1 MPCKFKAGAITVALG
16 VAFNFTSVGQAF
28 AAWCSSDA
36 PRVYQNLL
44 TNFMPFVTRLV
55 GATGLS
61 AEDAIVQ
68 SGAAIRGELLKS
80 TMANKAVAEGIEA
93 YEQQEALRN
102 RAQDLSEA
110 MQQPATTCQAMATAN
125 SLSAAV
131 QSTQVNT
138 LQSQRKLMSKVSVA
152 GNTNTL
158 SVVDSSYKASN
169 TNFCSAEDQVMG
181 LCTVKTGGQ
190 YANLAGADRDAMT
203 LFQSKD
209 GSSSFEGN
217 GAAQAEAADNYITR
231 VVGGLPPQALQQQ
244 GEDFYKKNPQA
255 RAYVELSRRYNAM
268 LSMGAYSLN
277 QIKEVHRTQPG
288 LGNDTMLAT
297 VSVPGFAAN
306 KADMSMAEAVERFV
320 ATKFSPD
327 SVKDLAKATKPNL
340 ILRDMAQ
347 MNAFSL
353 WMSYQGMQQSQR
365 VEALQAHQLTL
376 IAEQTLRPQLEAQ
389 RVAAARSIA
398 QAR

>member
-1 MPCKFKAGAITVALG
+1 MPSKLKAAATVVSLG
-16 VAFNFTSVGQAF
+16 VAFNFTSAGQAF
-28 AAWCSSDA
+28 ALWCSHDA
-36 PRVYQNLL
+36 PSVYQNLV
-44 TNFMPFVTRLV
+44 TSFMPFVSKLV
-55 GATGLS
+55 GGTGLS
-61 AEDAIVQ
+61 VEDAVVQ
-68 SGAAIRGELLKS
+68 SGAAVRGELLKA
-80 TMANKAVAEGIEA
+80 TMANKSVAEGIEA

-110 MQQPATTCQAMATAN
+110 MRQPATTCQSMATAN
-125 SLSAAV
+125 SLSAAD
-131 QSTQVNT
+131 QSAQIGT
-138 LQSQRKLMSKVSVA
+138 LQSQRKLLSKVSVA

-169 TNFCSAEDQVMG
+169 ANFCSNEDQALG

-217 GAAQAEAADNYITR
+217 GAAQGEAADSYIAR

-244 GEDFYKKNPQA
+244 GEDYYKKNQQA

-277 QIKEVHRTQPG
+277 QIKEMHRTQPG

-297 VSVPGFAAN
+297 VNVPGFTAN
-306 KADMSMAEAVERFV
+306 KTDMSMAEAVERFV

-353 WMSYQGMQQSQR
+353 WMSYQGMQQSER
-365 VEALQAHQLTL
+365 VEALQAHQLAL
-376 IAEQTLRPQLEAQ
+376 IAEQTLRPQLDAQ
-389 RVAAARSIA
+389 RLAAARSIA
-398 QAR
+398 KGR

>member
-1 MPCKFKAGAITVALG
+1 MNTKLKAASVTIALG
-16 VAFNFTSVGQAF
+16 VAFNFTAVGQAF
-28 AAWCSSDA
+28 AVWCSSDA
-36 PRVYQNLL
+36 PNVYRNLL
-44 TNFMPFVTRLV
+44 TNFMPFVSKLI
-55 GATGLS
+55 GGTGLS
-61 AEDAIVQ
+61 VEDAVVQ
-68 SGAAIRGELLKS
+68 SGAAIRGELLKATLATKS
-80 TMANKAVAEGIEA
+80 VAEGIEA

-102 RAQDLSEA
+102 RAQDLAEA
-110 MQQPATTCQAMATAN
+110 MQQPATTCQAMSTAS
-125 SLSAAV
+125 SLGSAEQKV
-131 QSTQVNT
+131 QVNV
-138 LQSQRKLMSKVSVA
+138 LQSQRQVLSKVSAA

-158 SVVDSSYKASN
+158 SAVDSSYKASN
-169 TNFCSAEDQVMG
+169 SNFCSTEDQVLG
-181 LCTVKTGGQ
+181 LCTVKSSGQ
-190 YANLAGADRDAMT
+190 YAGLAGADRDAIT
-203 LFQSKD
+203 LFQSRD
-209 GSSSFEGN
+209 GSRSFEGN
-217 GAAQAEAADNYITR
+217 GAAQAEAAEHYIAR

-244 GEDFYKKNPQA
+244 GEDYYKRNPQA

-268 LSMGAYSLN
+268 LSVGAYSLN
-277 QIKEVHRTQPG
+277 QIKEAHRTQPG

-297 VSVPGFAAN
+297 VSVPGFAPN

-365 VEALQAHQLTL
+365 VEAIQAHQLAL

-389 RVAAARSIA
+389 RLAAARSNA
-398 QAR
+398 QSR